1 MYNEKGNFTRGQ
13 FKEIQNQDPKP
24 IEFKSGSYK
33 IVGEM
38 GTAHKAEIK
47 IQIFAEKKEKTLK
60 ETKAVE
66 GNSSDS
72 SDSD

>member
-13 FKEIQNQDPKP
+13 FETDPTKP

-66 GNSSDS
+66 GSSSDS

>member
-1 MYNEKGNFTRGQ
+1 MYNEEGNFTRGK
-13 FKEIQNQDPKP
+13 FYGTDPKPKP

-38 GTAHKAEIK
+38 GTDHVAVIK

>member
-13 FKEIQNQDPKP
+13 FYGTDPKPKP

-66 GNSSDS
+66 GTSSDS

>member
-13 FKEIQNQDPKP
+13 FWDDPKP

-38 GTAHKAEIK
+38 GTTHKAEIK
-47 IQIFAEKKEKTLK
+47 IQIFTEKKEKTLK
-60 ETKAVE
+60 ETKADVVISSE
-66 GNSSDS
+66 SSDS
-72 SDSD
+72 E

>member
-13 FKEIQNQDPKP
+13 FYTDPKP

-38 GTAHKAEIK
+38 GTTHEAEIK
-47 IQIFAEKKEKTLK
+47 IQIFAEQKEKTLK
-60 ETKAVE
+60 ETKAD
-66 GNSSDS
+66 GGSSSDS